1 MPGVDLSDLEQPIS
15 EEEVWSII
23 KSMPSDKASCPDG
36 YTGSF
41 LKVVWQIIK
50 DDFMAAIERVF

>member
-1 MPGVDLSDLEQPIS
+1 MRRVWTRGAAEEATGVAQPTC
-15 EEEVWSII
+15 
-23 KSMPSDKASCPDG
+23 PQTRLHAPDG
-36 YTGSF
+36 YIGRF